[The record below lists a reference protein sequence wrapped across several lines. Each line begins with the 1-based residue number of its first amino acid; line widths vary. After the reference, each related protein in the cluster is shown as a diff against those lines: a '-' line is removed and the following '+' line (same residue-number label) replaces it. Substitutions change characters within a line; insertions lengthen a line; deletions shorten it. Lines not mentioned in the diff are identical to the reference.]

1 MSAWLKNVET
11 GDLGHASDRIKNLRG
26 YDKAGNTHAMI
37 GCITRKLD
45 KHKLTESAVCARKAY
60 DGYTGTPLQGDYA
73 WYLTQGWRASTY
85 THKKNANGQWV
96 VHGDDGWSGSAT
108 HGCPTLQKFT
118 DKKEDCF
125 VTGKRRDF
133 IINKVL
139 AKDSNL
145 TDEQKSRSIFNTA
158 QHTKYDEFV
167 MQGGDISREQRI
179 KDRHEICVNIKG
191 DMVDNPKKPAKCEV
205 EFGVDL
211 TSCEYGRTMCWA
223 FMGYNQ
229 KHWYGCVDKG
239 TDCSTLDKPNDYW
252 KNHPAI
258 YKGSYRLEKS
268 MACPVDKHLCLY
280 RNGPNTDYKYPN
292 VPMICLYSYGTSW
305 NVENLNCYLNYNGW
319 WAMYGHSQV
328 QPYQAVNPPTG

>member
-11 GDLGHASDRIKNLRG
+11 GDLGHASDRIKNMRG
-26 YDKAGNTHAMI
+26 YDSKGNTHAMI

-73 WYLTQGWRASTY
+73 WYLAQGWRASTY

-96 VHGDDGWSGSAT
+96 VHSDDGWSGSAT

-139 AKDSNL
+139 AKDSSL
-145 TDEQKSRSIFNTA
+145 TDEQKARSIFNTA

-167 MQGGDISREQRI
+167 MDGTDPSREKRIMDNKEMCINRKGDI
-179 KDRHEICVNIKG
+179 
-191 DMVDNPKKPAKCEV
+191 VDNPIKPTTCET
-205 EFGVDL
+205 EFGKDL
-211 TSCEYGRTMCWA
+211 KSCDYGRKMCWVNL
-223 FMGYNQ
+223 G
-229 KHWYGCVDKG
+229 HWVPVWYGCVNKDEE
-239 TDCSTLDKPNDYW
+239 CFS
-252 KNHPAI
+252 
-258 YKGSYRLEKS
+258 
-268 MACPVDKHLCLY
+268 
-280 RNGPNTDYKYPN
+280 
-292 VPMICLYSYGTSW
+292 
-305 NVENLNCYLNYNGW
+305 
-319 WAMYGHSQV
+319 
-328 QPYQAVNPPTG
+328 